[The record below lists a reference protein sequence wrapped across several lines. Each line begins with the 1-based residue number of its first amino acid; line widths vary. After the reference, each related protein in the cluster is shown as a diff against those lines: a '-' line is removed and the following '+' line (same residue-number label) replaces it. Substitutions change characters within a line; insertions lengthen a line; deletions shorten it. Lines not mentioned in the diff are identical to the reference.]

1 MEIELIY
8 MTADSREAAEAI
20 GRELVE
26 AKLAACV
33 NIIGGMN
40 SIYRWQDELQ
50 MDREVVIIAKTTA
63 ARVDALIE
71 KVKSL
76 HSYDC
81 PCILQLP
88 VTGGHQPFLDWIA
101 AEVKDPKSPQGR

>member
-1 MEIELIY
+1 MSINLIY
-8 MTADSREAAEAI
+8 MTAGSRKEAEKI
-20 GRELVE
+20 GRELVG

-40 SIYRWQDELQ
+40 SIYTWQGELEMDE
-50 MDREVVIIAKTTA
+50 EVVMIVKTTSGKTE
-63 ARVDALIE
+63 ALID
-71 KVKSL
+71 KVRSL

-88 VTGGHQPFLDWIA
+88 VAGGHQPFLDWIA
-101 AEVKDPKSPQGR
+101 DEVRD

>member
-1 MEIELIY
+1 MSVNLIY

-20 GRELVE
+20 GRELVG

-33 NIIGGMN
+33 NIIAGMN
-40 SIYRWQDELQ
+40 SIYRWQNELQ
-50 MDREVVIIAKTTA
+50 MDKEVVIIAKTTSSKA
-63 ARVDALIE
+63 EALIE
-71 KVKSL
+71 RVKSI

-88 VTGGHQPFLDWIA
+88 VSGGHQPFLDWIT
-101 AEVKDPKSPQGR
+101 AEVKDL

>member
-1 MEIELIY
+1 
-8 MTADSREAAEAI
+8 MTAGSREEAGAI
-20 GRELVE
+20 GRELVN

-40 SIYRWQDELQ
+40 SIYNWQDKLQ
-50 MDREVVIIAKTTA
+50 IDEEVVMIAKTTSSK
-63 ARVDALIE
+63 VDALIDR
-71 KVKSL
+71 VKSI

-88 VTGGHQPFLDWIA
+88 VAGGHQPFLDWIA
-101 AEVKDPKSPQGR
+101 SEVRD

>member
-1 MEIELIY
+1 
-8 MTADSREAAEAI
+8 MTAGSREEAGAI
-20 GRELVE
+20 GRELVN

-40 SIYRWQDELQ
+40 SIYTWQDKLQ
-50 MDREVVIIAKTTA
+50 IDEEVVMIAKTTSSK
-63 ARVDALIE
+63 VDALIDR
-71 KVKSL
+71 VKSI

-88 VTGGHQPFLDWIA
+88 VAGGHQPFLDWIA
-101 AEVKDPKSPQGR
+101 SEVRD

>member
-1 MEIELIY
+1 MSVNLVY
-8 MTADSREAAEAI
+8 MTAGSRKEAETI
-20 GRELVE
+20 GRALVG

-33 NIIGGMN
+33 NIISGMN
-40 SIYRWQDELQ
+40 SIYTWQGELQ
-50 MDREVVIIAKTTA
+50 MDEEVVMIAKTTSTKT
-63 ARVDALIE
+63 DALID

-88 VTGGHQPFLDWIA
+88 VAGGHQPFLDWITDQV
-101 AEVKDPKSPQGR
+101 E